1 MSTENVSV
9 GKKAISYCEQ
19 GKNCAEAVLLALS
32 EELGM
37 ASRVTPGIATGF
49 GGGFGRNGFVCG
61 AVSAGTMIIGL
72 KGEGKGKKLVYPVVD
87 KFISDFT
94 SRFGSVNC
102 CDLMGV
108 DLKTEEGMTY
118 LKEKGHKKC
127 RGFVRYAA
135 DKVREILDSDDTLS

>member
-1 MSTENVSV
+1 MSTEKVKV
-9 GKKAISYCEQ
+9 GEKAISCFDQ
-19 GKNCAEAVLLALS
+19 GKNCAEAVFLALS
-32 EELGM
+32 EELGV

-87 KFISDFT
+87 RFLSEFK

-127 RGFVRYAA
+127 RGFVRYSAN
-135 DKVREILDSDDTLS
+135 KVKEILDSDDTLG